1 MRLGNYE
8 ILSPLGAGGMGEV
21 YRARDTKLGRTVA
34 VKVLPAEL
42 SADPAQL
49 RRFGREAR
57 AVSALQHPNI
67 VAVYDV
73 GQEGPTS
80 YIAMELVE
88 GRTLRD
94 ALAGGPLP
102 VRKLL
107 DIALQIADALA
118 AAHETG
124 IIHRD
129 VKPSNVV
136 LSKDGFVKLL
146 DFGLSKR
153 PSEEAPESDSKTLT
167 ESPSETAPGLLVG
180 TVEYM
185 SPEQASG
192 RPVDFRSDQFSFG
205 VLLYEMA
212 TGRRPFRRGT
222 TTDTLVAIL
231 RDEPVPVEQLRPDL
245 PPPLRWLIE
254 RCLAKVADERSAST
268 RDLARDLREL
278 RDHFSEI
285 QAGPP
290 EGNPKERGPAAKRAL
305 LIAAPVLAALL
316 VAAAILMARRGST
329 QISNPVRFP
338 VFPPEHGGF
347 NFDSDSPAP
356 VAISADG
363 RKLIYG
369 VRDRN
374 GRDLLWVRLIEDVEA
389 KPLPG
394 TEGAT
399 YPFWSPDGRF
409 IGFFAD
415 GKLKKIGLSGGPS
428 QTLSDARSGRGGAW
442 SREGVILFAP
452 ETRGPLYRVGA
463 SGGDA
468 TAVTHI
474 AKPNVGE
481 THRWPVFLPDGRHFL
496 YTVNDQG
503 KSLLAGG
510 IYVGDLGSKEAK
522 RLVAETS
529 SAAYAPPGYVL
540 FARGGALLALP
551 FDPKS
556 LKSTG
561 EPVMVAD
568 RVDFHPYRWNAVFAV
583 SETGSLTYVAGPSVS
598 MSQLVW
604 LDRLGRRLD
613 AVREPADYGGLRL
626 SPSGDRCAVEIRDSR
641 SGTIDIWVLD
651 LERGSAARLT
661 SGAPISDCPAWSP
674 DESRIAFTSD
684 RQKRWD
690 IYERSVTGT
699 TREQLLLESEGQKT
713 LTDWSPDGR
722 FLVLTI
728 TGRDGFWLYSLLD
741 RRVFPYF
748 ETSIPVAAG
757 RFSPDGRWMAYVSEE
772 AGRPEVYVSP
782 FPKAS
787 RKWQISTAGGSQP
800 VWSRNGRELYFLTP
814 DRKLVAA
821 KVATMPEFH
830 IEAAQTLFEVVEK
843 PSASDIPL
851 YDVRP
856 DGSRFLVNIPVEG
869 VGSEP
874 LTVVLNWMAG
884 LPR

>member
-1 MRLGNYE
+1 
-8 ILSPLGAGGMGEV
+8 
-21 YRARDTKLGRTVA
+21 
-34 VKVLPAEL
+34 
-42 SADPAQL
+42 
-49 RRFGREAR
+49 
-57 AVSALQHPNI
+57 
-67 VAVYDV
+67 
-73 GQEGPTS
+73 
-80 YIAMELVE
+80 
-88 GRTLRD
+88 
-94 ALAGGPLP
+94 
-102 VRKLL
+102 
-107 DIALQIADALA
+107 
-118 AAHETG
+118 
-124 IIHRD
+124 
-129 VKPSNVV
+129 
-136 LSKDGFVKLL
+136 
-146 DFGLSKR
+146 
-153 PSEEAPESDSKTLT
+153 
-167 ESPSETAPGLLVG
+167 
-180 TVEYM
+180 
-185 SPEQASG
+185 
-192 RPVDFRSDQFSFG
+192 
-205 VLLYEMA
+205 
-212 TGRRPFRRGT
+212 
-222 TTDTLVAIL
+222 
-231 RDEPVPVEQLRPDL
+231 
-245 PPPLRWLIE
+245 
-254 RCLAKVADERSAST
+254 
-268 RDLARDLREL
+268 
-278 RDHFSEI
+278 
-285 QAGPP
+285 
-290 EGNPKERGPAAKRAL
+290 
-305 LIAAPVLAALL
+305 
-316 VAAAILMARRGST
+316 
-329 QISNPVRFP
+329 
-338 VFPPEHGGF
+338 
-347 NFDSDSPAP
+347 
-356 VAISADG
+356 
-363 RKLIYG
+363 
-369 VRDRN
+369 
-374 GRDLLWVRLIEDVEA
+374 
-389 KPLPG
+389 
-394 TEGAT
+394 
-399 YPFWSPDGRF
+399 
-409 IGFFAD
+409 
-415 GKLKKIGLSGGPS
+415 
-428 QTLSDARSGRGGAW
+428 
-442 SREGVILFAP
+442 
-452 ETRGPLYRVGA
+452 
-463 SGGDA
+463 
-468 TAVTHI
+468 
-474 AKPNVGE
+474 
-481 THRWPVFLPDGRHFL
+481 
-496 YTVNDQG
+496 
-503 KSLLAGG
+503 
-510 IYVGDLGSKEAK
+510 
-522 RLVAETS
+522 
-529 SAAYAPPGYVL
+529 
-540 FARGGALLALP
+540 
-551 FDPKS
+551 
-556 LKSTG
+556 
-561 EPVMVAD
+561 MVAD

-782 FPKAS
+782 FPTAS